1 MDPVASFCAGC
12 VEKGLVKRV
21 VSELQA
27 TVPTAMAAKTTA
39 RDNDFERN
47 DPTTEDMASP
57 PVRNTTMGE
66 LTPGG

>member
-1 MDPVASFCAGC
+1 MAPVASFC
-12 VEKGLVKRV
+12 VEKGFVKRV

-47 DPTTEDMASP
+47 DPTTQDMASP
-57 PVRNTTMGE
+57 PVRNTPMGE